1 VVHVDLLDPEEL
13 LQVFDEDGVLLG
25 EGARVEALQIV
36 LQ

>member
-1 VVHVDLLDPEEL
+1 VVNVDLLDPDEL

-25 EGARVEALQIV
+25 EGTRVEALQKV